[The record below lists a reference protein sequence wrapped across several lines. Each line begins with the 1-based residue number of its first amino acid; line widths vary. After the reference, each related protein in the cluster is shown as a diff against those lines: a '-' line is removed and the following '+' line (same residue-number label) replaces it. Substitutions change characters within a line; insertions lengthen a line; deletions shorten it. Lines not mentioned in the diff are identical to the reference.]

1 MMGDGHAAVA
11 LRPAYRCV
19 RAVALRE
26 GRLEEGMVR
35 VEALPRDT
43 DLACLNSLRHWI
55 AAASARALSGGART
69 PRR

>member
-1 MMGDGHAAVA
+1 MMGVGHIAGA
-11 LRPAYRCV
+11 LRPAERCL
-19 RAVALRE
+19 RAVEPYE
-26 GRLEEGMVR
+26 GWLEEGMVR